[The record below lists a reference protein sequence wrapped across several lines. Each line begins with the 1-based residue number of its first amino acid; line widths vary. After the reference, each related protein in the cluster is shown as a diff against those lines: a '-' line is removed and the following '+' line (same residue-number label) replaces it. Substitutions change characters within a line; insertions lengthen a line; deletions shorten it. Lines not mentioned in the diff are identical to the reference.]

1 MYSFFSDW
9 LEEEDAYQRDLNYA
23 ILGEE
28 EYITWYDSEMELT
41 DGESL
46 TLSFTEA
53 DFPEEVLNRNVIGVD
68 LVVAV
73 YDNFEGDNEETTG
86 VGCVADPGEAA
97 FDSASFTAETPN
109 GSASDQTQDY
119 ADAYFLLAD
128 FPNFGVQPYV
138 TGYTVAEL
146 EAMYDASEE
155 VVGNYQFT
163 VTGDPEAGEDTIQCQ
178 RDDSSVTVRVYIEL
192 LVYDVNIVEATV

>member
-1 MYSFFSDW
+1 MYSFVSDW
-9 LEEEDAYQRDLNYA
+9 LEEEDAYQRDLYYG
-23 ILGEE
+23 IYGE
-28 EYITWYDSEMELT
+28 YSFITWYESEVELT
-41 DGESL
+41 EGESL
-46 TLSFTEA
+46 TLSFTEE
-53 DFPEEVLNRNVIGVD
+53 DFPEEALTRNVVGVN
-68 LVVAV
+68 LLIEL
-73 YDNFEGDNEETTG
+73 YDNWQGDNEETSG

-128 FPNFGVQPYV
+128 FPNFGEQPYV

-192 LVYDVNIVEATV
+192 LVYDVNIVEAMV